1 MKIQQFLEHHGVTRN
16 PFAEEDAQTD
26 LVFKEHCIASTFH
39 PTWDK
44 IYGDPHEPST
54 SIVFGEKG
62 AGKTAIRLQIARHLQ
77 QHNRQCPDRRLFVVH
92 YDDFN
97 PFLDRF
103 RERLG
108 GRKSRR
114 PDRVLREWKLW
125 DHMDAILSLAATG
138 LVDRILNVGQPAAF
152 VDATIEPEAIDRL
165 DRHQSRDLLLLAACY
180 DQSVAATFRDRWST
194 LRKRLRFSTL
204 RSKIPL
210 AIGIGGTLAVAG
222 LALGLALS
230 GRGGSVLSLWFL
242 FLAAAAGAWV
252 PWLWRWWGCFWQARR
267 IRRQMR
273 LSNRDARSLRQIL
286 LQFTRHEV
294 VAQPLPDADSTDDR
308 YEMLM
313 KLQGLLQTLGFR
325 GIVVLVDRLDEP
337 HLINGSA
344 ELMKALLWPMLDNKF
359 LKHPGLGLKIM
370 APVEL
375 TRFIERED
383 RDFYQRARLDKQ
395 NMIASFE
402 WTGEALYDVANAR
415 LSACGMD
422 GSAAALRDL
431 IDPAVTDQRI
441 LEVLRGLRT
450 PRHLFKFLY
459 RLLVTHCNAH
469 VEGEPVW
476 RVPAATFESAL
487 ALYRRDQDAFDR
499 GVGAG

>member
-1 MKIQQFLEHHGVTRN
+1 V
-16 PFAEEDAQTD
+16 
-26 LVFKEHCIASTFH
+26 
-39 PTWDK
+39 
-44 IYGDPHEPST
+44 
-54 SIVFGEKG
+54 
-62 AGKTAIRLQIARHLQ
+62 
-77 QHNRQCPDRRLFVVH
+77 
-92 YDDFN
+92 
-97 PFLDRF
+97 
-103 RERLG
+103 
-108 GRKSRR
+108 
-114 PDRVLREWKLW
+114 
-125 DHMDAILSLAATG
+125 
-138 LVDRILNVGQPAAF
+138 
-152 VDATIEPEAIDRL
+152 
-165 DRHQSRDLLLLAACY
+165 
-180 DQSVAATFRDRWST
+180 
-194 LRKRLRFSTL
+194 RFSTL
-204 RSKIPL
+204 RSKIAL
-210 AIGIGGTLAVAG
+210 AAGIGGTLAVAG
-222 LALGLALS
+222 LALGLALGGHG
-230 GRGGSVLSLWFL
+230 GRVLSLWFL
-242 FLAAAAGAWV
+242 FVAALAAAWV
-252 PWLWRWWGCFWQARR
+252 PWLWRWWGCFRQARR

-286 LQFTRHEV
+286 LQFTRQEI
-294 VAQPLPDADSTDDR
+294 VAQPLPDADGTDDR

-370 APVEL
+370 APIEL

-415 LSACGMD
+415 LSACRSD
-422 GSAAALRDL
+422 GSAPSLRDL
-431 IDPAVTDQRI
+431 IDPAVADQRI

-476 RVPAATFESAL
+476 RVPAATFESTL

>member
-1 MKIQQFLEHHGVTRN
+1 MKIHQFLEHHGVTRN

-26 LVFKEHCIASTFH
+26 LVFKEHCIESTFH

-44 IYGDPHEPST
+44 IYGDPNEPST

-114 PDRVLREWKLW
+114 ADRVLREWKLW

-138 LVDRILNVGQPAAF
+138 LVDRILNVGQPATF
-152 VDATIEPEAIDRL
+152 VDAAIDPAAIDRL
-165 DRHQSRDLLLLAACY
+165 DRHQSRDLLLVAACY
-180 DQSVAATFRDRWST
+180 DQSVAATFRDRWSA
-194 LRKRLRFSTL
+194 LRKRVRFSTL
-204 RSKIPL
+204 RSKIAL
-210 AIGIGGTLAVAG
+210 AAGIGGTLAVAG
-222 LALGLALS
+222 LALGLALGGHG
-230 GRGGSVLSLWFL
+230 GRVLSLWFL
-242 FLAAAAGAWV
+242 FVAALAAAWV
-252 PWLWRWWGCFWQARR
+252 PWLWRWWGCFRQARR

-286 LQFTRHEV
+286 LQFTRQEI
-294 VAQPLPDADSTDDR
+294 VAQPLPDADGTDDR

-344 ELMKALLWPMLDNKF
+344 ELMKACC
-359 LKHPGLGLKIM
+359 G
-370 APVEL
+370 
-375 TRFIERED
+375 RC
-383 RDFYQRARLDKQ
+383 
-395 NMIASFE
+395 
-402 WTGEALYDVANAR
+402 WTTN
-415 LSACGMD
+415 S
-422 GSAAALRDL
+422 SS
-431 IDPAVTDQRI
+431 IPAW
-441 LEVLRGLRT
+441 G
-450 PRHLFKFLY
+450 
-459 RLLVTHCNAH
+459 
-469 VEGEPVW
+469 
-476 RVPAATFESAL
+476 
-487 ALYRRDQDAFDR
+487 
-499 GVGAG
+499 